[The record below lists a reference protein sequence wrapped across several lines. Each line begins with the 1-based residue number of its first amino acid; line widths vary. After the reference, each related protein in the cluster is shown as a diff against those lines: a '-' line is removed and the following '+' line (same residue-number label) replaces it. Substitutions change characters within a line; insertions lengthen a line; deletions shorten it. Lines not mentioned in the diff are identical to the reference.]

1 MVRDKPDL
9 PLAQADG
16 KVLLHGHC
24 HQKAFDVV
32 KPVQALLGDVA
43 GFEVELVE
51 TSCCGMAG
59 AFGYGADTYETS
71 IAMAEASLLP
81 AIRQEDAGTP
91 IIADGTSCRCQIKD
105 GTGRTAEH
113 VAVLLD
119 RMLVSD
125 N

>member
-1 MVRDKPDL
+1 
-9 PLAQADG
+9 
-16 KVLLHGHC
+16 
-24 HQKAFDVV
+24 
-32 KPVQALLGDVA
+32 
-43 GFEVELVE
+43 
-51 TSCCGMAG
+51 MAG